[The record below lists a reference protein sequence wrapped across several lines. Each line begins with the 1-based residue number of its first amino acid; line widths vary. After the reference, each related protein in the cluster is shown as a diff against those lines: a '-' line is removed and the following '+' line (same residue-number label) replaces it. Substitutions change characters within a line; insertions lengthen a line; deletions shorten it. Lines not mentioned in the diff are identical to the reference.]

1 MRWVTVGSTLAA
13 GAATLALAACGGGGS
28 GSGPVALQFWA
39 YNEPSGA
46 FRSAAENCTKDSGGK
61 YEIAFQPLANDADA
75 QRQSLVRRLA
85 AQDSSIDIMTMDVVW
100 TSEFAEAGWAKPFPQ
115 EMQQEVEQQT
125 LKGPYATGTYQDKLY
140 AVPANSNT
148 QLLWYR
154 KSMVKGEPPK
164 TWDEL
169 IDTASKM
176 SKGGRVEIQGAA
188 YEGMMVWFNA
198 LVASAGGSI
207 LKSPTEGSIDDT
219 AERAANIIAKLADS
233 KAADPSLS
241 SQKEDQNRIAF
252 ESGSAAFQVNYP
264 FIYPSAADA
273 ANKDLQKDIG
283 WAPYPGVEEGKP
295 TRAPIGGFNFG
306 VGAYSK
312 HPKEAFD
319 AALCLRNEKNQRE
332 AAAKGGLPPT
342 IAKLYGDKT
351 FRKDYPF
358 ADLIRE
364 QIESAG
370 VRPKTPAYADL
381 SLAIATTLSPPGRV
395 KGKAALD
402 ELKQK
407 VAVALDSKGLL

>member
-1 MRWVTVGSTLAA
+1 MCRVVAGTVTAALAA
-13 GAATLALAACGGGGS
+13 LALAACGGGDKA

-46 FRSAAENCTKDSGGK
+46 FRSAAERCTAQSEGRYKIS
-61 YEIAFQPLANDADA
+61 FQPLANDADT

-85 AQDSSIDIMTMDVVW
+85 AKDSSIDIMSMDVVW
-100 TSEFAEAGWAKPFPQ
+100 TSEFAEAGWVAPFPDDLAAKVKK
-115 EMQQEVEQQT
+115 ESLE
-125 LKGPYATGTYQDKLY
+125 GPYDTGTYEDKLY

-164 TWDEL
+164 TWDAL
-169 IDTASKM
+169 IDAAEKLP
-176 SKGGRVEIQGAA
+176 KAGRIEIQGAA

-198 LVASAGGSI
+198 LVASAGGTI
-207 LKSPTEGSIDDT
+207 LKGPQESSIDAT
-219 AERAANIIAKLADS
+219 AERAADIIARLAES

-252 ESGSAAFQVNYP
+252 ESGSAAFQINYP
-264 FIYPSAADA
+264 FIYPSAAA
-273 ANKDLQKDIG
+273 VGKDFQKDIG
-283 WAPYPGVEEGKP
+283 WAPYPAVEDGKP
-295 TRAPIGGFNFG
+295 VRAPIGGFNFG

-312 HPKEAFD
+312 NPKAAFD
-319 AALCLRNEKNQRE
+319 AAVCLRNEENQKV
-332 AAAKGGLPPT
+332 AAAEGGLPPT
-342 IAKLYGDKT
+342 IAAVYDDEK
-351 FRKDYPF
+351 FQKDYPF
-358 ADLIRE
+358 ADLIRK

-370 VRPKTPAYADL
+370 VRPETPAYADL

-395 KGKAALD
+395 KGKAALE

-407 VAVALDSKGLL
+407 VEDALTSKGLL

>member
-1 MRWVTVGSTLAA
+1 MRRVTAGSLAA
-13 GAATLALAACGGGGS
+13 GLAALALSACGSSAGR
-28 GSGPVALQFWA
+28 GPVALQFWA

-46 FRSAAENCTKDSGGK
+46 FRSAAENCSAGSKGEYRIS
-61 YEIAFQPLANDADA
+61 FQPLANDADA

-85 AQDSSIDIMTMDVVW
+85 AKDASIDIMTMDVVW
-100 TSEFAEAGWAKPFPQ
+100 TSEFAEAGWAKPFPAA
-115 EMQQEVEQQT
+115 QQQQVKAET
-125 LKGPYATGTYQDKLY
+125 LAGPYATGTYQGKLY

-154 KSMVKGEPPK
+154 KSLVKGAPPK

-176 SKGGRVEIQGAA
+176 KKAGRIEIQGAA

-207 LKSPTEGSIDDT
+207 LKSPTQSGIDET
-219 AERAANIIAKLADS
+219 AQRAADIIAKLGTS

-264 FIYPSAADA
+264 FIYPSAAMA
-273 ANKDLQKDIG
+273 ADKGLQKDIG
-283 WAPYPGVEEGKP
+283 WAPYPGVEAGKP
-295 TRAPIGGFNFG
+295 VRAPIGGFNFG

-312 HPKEAFD
+312 HPKQAFD
-319 AALCLRNEKNQRE
+319 AALCLRDEKNQRE

-342 IAKLYGDKT
+342 ISKLYGDKT
-351 FRKDYPF
+351 FRKAYPF
-358 ADLIRE
+358 ADLIRK

-395 KGKAALD
+395 KGAAARK
-402 ELKQK
+402 ELEQK
-407 VAVALDSKGLL
+407 VSDALNSKGLL

>member
-1 MRWVTVGSTLAA
+1 MRRVIAGVIV
-13 GAATLALAACGGGGS
+13 GAALLGLAACGGSS
-28 GSGPVALQFWA
+28 GSAGPVKLQFWA

-46 FRSAAENCTKDSGGK
+46 FRTAAESCTKDSGGK
-61 YEIAFQPLANDADA
+61 YQISFQPLANDADT

-85 AQDSSIDIMTMDVVW
+85 AKDSSIDIMTMDVVW
-100 TSEFAEAGWAKPFPQ
+100 TSEFAEAGWAKPFPSNL
-115 EMQQEVEQQT
+115 QQKVKAET
-125 LKGPYATGTYQDKLY
+125 LGGPYATGTYKNKLF

-154 KSMVKGEPPK
+154 KSMVKGAPPK
-164 TWDEL
+164 TWDDL
-169 IDTASKM
+169 IATASKM
-176 SKGGRVEIQGAA
+176 KKGGRIEIQGAA

-198 LVASAGGSI
+198 LVTSAGGQI
-207 LKSPTEGSIDDT
+207 LKGPQKSGIDKT
-219 AERAANIIAKLADS
+219 AETAANIIAKLANS

-252 ESGSAAFQVNYP
+252 ESGQAAFQINYP
-264 FIYPSAADA
+264 FIYPSAAMA
-273 ANKDLQKDIG
+273 ANKSLQKDIG
-283 WAPYPGVEEGKP
+283 WAPYPGVEAGKP
-295 TRAPIGGFNFG
+295 VRAPIGGFNFG
-306 VGAYSK
+306 VGGYTK

-342 IAKLYGDKT
+342 ISKLYSNAE
-351 FRKDYPF
+351 FRKAYPF
-358 ADLIRE
+358 ADLIRK

-370 VRPKTPAYADL
+370 VRPKSPAYADL

-407 VAVALDSKGLL
+407 VSDALNSKGLL

>member
-1 MRWVTVGSTLAA
+1 
-13 GAATLALAACGGGGS
+13 LAACGSGGS
-28 GSGPVALQFWA
+28 AGGPVALQFWA

-46 FRSAAENCTKDSGGK
+46 FRSAAEACTKDSGGK
-61 YEIAFQPLANDADA
+61 YRISFQPLANDADT

-85 AQDSSIDIMTMDVVW
+85 AQDSSIDIMSMDVVW
-100 TSEFAEAGWAKPFPQ
+100 TSEFAEAGWVAPFPDALAKQ
-115 EMQQEVEQQT
+115 VKDES
-125 LKGPYATGTYQDKLY
+125 LAGPYDTGTYQDKLF

-154 KSMVKGEPPK
+154 KSMVKGAPPK

-169 IDTASKM
+169 IDAAEKLP
-176 SKGGRVEIQGAA
+176 KAGRVEIQGAA
-188 YEGMMVWFNA
+188 YEGMTVWFNA
-198 LVASAGGSI
+198 LVASAGGTI
-207 LKSPTEGSIDDT
+207 LKSPQQEGLDASAT
-219 AERAANIIAKLADS
+219 KAADIIARLASS

-252 ESGSAAFQVNYP
+252 ESGAAAFQVNYP
-264 FIYPSAADA
+264 FIYPSAAMA
-273 ANKDLQKDIG
+273 TNKDLQKDIG

-312 HPKEAFD
+312 HRKEAFD
-319 AALCLRNEKNQRE
+319 AAICLRNEKNQKL
-332 AAAKGGLPPT
+332 AAAEGGLPPT
-342 IAKLYGDKT
+342 IAKVYDDKK
-351 FRKDYPF
+351 FQKDYPF
-358 ADLIRE
+358 ADLIRK

-370 VRPKTPAYADL
+370 VRPETPAYADL

-407 VAVALDSKGLL
+407 LQDALTSKGLL

>member
-1 MRWVTVGSTLAA
+1 MRRVIAGSLTA
-13 GAATLALAACGGGGS
+13 GAVALALAACGSGGS
-28 GSGPVALQFWA
+28 GGGPAALQFWA

-46 FRSAAENCTKDSGGK
+46 FRSAAKSCSQASRGEYRIS
-61 YEIAFQPLANDADA
+61 FQPLANDADT

-100 TSEFAEAGWAKPFPQ
+100 TSEFAEAGWVAPFPDALAKRVKA
-115 EMQQEVEQQT
+115 ES
-125 LKGPYATGTYQDKLY
+125 LAGPYDTGTYKNRLF

-154 KSMVKGEPPK
+154 KSMVKGAPPK
-164 TWDEL
+164 TWDQL
-169 IDTASKM
+169 ISAAEKLP
-176 SKGGRVEIQGAA
+176 KAGRVEIQGAA
-188 YEGMMVWFNA
+188 YEGMTVWFNA
-198 LVASAGGSI
+198 LVASAGGRI
-207 LKSPTEGSIDDT
+207 LKSPQQEGLDASAT
-219 AERAANIIAKLADS
+219 KAANIIARLAAS

-252 ESGSAAFQVNYP
+252 ESGAAAFQVNYP
-264 FIYPSAADA
+264 FIYPSAAMA
-273 ANKDLQKDIG
+273 ANKNLQKDIG
-283 WAPYPGVEEGKP
+283 WAPYPGVDAGKP

-312 HPKEAFD
+312 HRRQAFD
-319 AALCLRNEKNQRE
+319 AAICLRNEKNQKL

-342 IAKLYGDKT
+342 IAKVYADKK
-351 FRKDYPF
+351 FQKDYPF
-358 ADLIRE
+358 ADLIRK

-402 ELKQK
+402 ELKQQIQQ
-407 VAVALDSKGLL
+407 ALDSKGLL

>member
-1 MRWVTVGSTLAA
+1 MRRVIAGSLVGIAMLV
-13 GAATLALAACGGGGS
+13 GLAACGGSS
-28 GSGPVALQFWA
+28 GSGGTVKLQFWA

-46 FRSAAENCTKDSGGK
+46 FRSAAETCSKDSKGA
-61 YEIAFQPLANDADA
+61 YQISFQPLANDADT

-85 AQDSSIDIMTMDVVW
+85 AKDSSIDIMTMDVVW
-100 TSEFAEAGWAKPFPQ
+100 TSEFAGAGWVKPFPAA
-115 EMQQEVEQQT
+115 MQAQVKAQT
-125 LKGPYATGTYQDKLY
+125 LGGPYATGTYQNKLY

-154 KSMVKGEPPK
+154 KSMVKGPVPK
-164 TWDEL
+164 TWDAL

-176 SKGGRVEIQGAA
+176 RKGGRIEIQGAA

-198 LVASAGGSI
+198 LVTSAGGQI
-207 LKSPTEGSIDDT
+207 LKGPQTSAIDAT
-219 AERAANIIAKLADS
+219 AETAANIIAKLAHS

-252 ESGSAAFQVNYP
+252 ESGQAAFQVNYP
-264 FIYPSAADA
+264 FIYPSAAA
-273 ANKDLQKDIG
+273 AADKGLQKDIG
-283 WAPYPGVEEGKP
+283 WAPYPAVSDGKP
-295 TRAPIGGFNFG
+295 VRAPIGGFNFG

-312 HPKEAFD
+312 HPKQAFD
-319 AALCLRNEKNQRE
+319 AALCLRNEKNQVV

-342 IAKLYGDKT
+342 ISKIYANPE
-351 FRKDYPF
+351 FRKAYPF
-358 ADLIRE
+358 ADLIRK

-395 KGKAALD
+395 QGKAALD

-407 VAVALDSKGLL
+407 VSDALNSKGLL